1 MQPLINYHLR
11 FKGVQ
16 ILVVSYALLDVNM
29 AVVLD
34 SSSTEI
40 DEN

>member
-1 MQPLINYHLR
+1 MQPLVNYHLR

-16 ILVVSYALLDVNM
+16 IPVVSYALLDVNM